1 MRFHKHVSA
10 EVQELLSAQLRK
22 YESSMEMT
30 REEKKE
36 LRKWVAAGNSPYENG
51 DYIYGENGW
60 LLDFVRATR
69 FVKEQMEWFNSLT
82 PEEQAQELRDLH
94 DEGEDLPFH

>member
-10 EVQELLSAQLRK
+10 EVQELLLEQLRK

-69 FVKEQMEWFNSLT
+69 FVEEQMEWINSHT

-94 DEGEDLPFH
+94 NEGEDLPFH

>member
-10 EVQELLSAQLRK
+10 EAQELLSEQLRK

-69 FVKEQMEWFNSLT
+69 FVDEQMEWFNSLT

>member
-10 EVQELLSAQLRK
+10 EVQELLLEQLRK

-69 FVKEQMEWFNSLT
+69 FVEEQMEWFNSLT

-94 DEGEDLPFH
+94 NEGDDLPFH